1 MEVRIIKVRISFERP
16 ESLTI
21 DLTPEQY
28 EAAMDEYSWEE
39 FYYLMEQELADHLW
53 QHTVID
59 DIRDVD

>member
-1 MEVRIIKVRISFERP
+1 MKVRISFERP

-39 FYYLMEQELADHLW
+39 FYYLMEQELMDHLYG
-53 QHTVID
+53 TTGID
-59 DIRDVD
+59 EIRDVD